1 MDYVAI
7 APIALVNEEASKATK
22 KKEKKSNKLVFTLM
36 CWLKKKTGLPLSS
49 IWSASNF
56 QSGLYGVSQT
66 NPKAKPSR
74 QVIESH
80 RHPGLSLRMKFNKL
94 PKNKGANQYLH

>member
-49 IWSASNF
+49 I
-56 QSGLYGVSQT
+56 
-66 NPKAKPSR
+66 
-74 QVIESH
+74 
-80 RHPGLSLRMKFNKL
+80 
-94 PKNKGANQYLH
+94 